1 MLASLLHARHAEH
14 AVSPA
19 GPAPRAVPALSP
31 MALEPEALLD
41 LSFLTEE
48 ERSSIARVLQRDW
61 QLRRREEGRI
71 SKLRKSVSDP
81 ARLRSLTGDWFCDAR
96 AQRHQPRLGSDL
108 VRASI
113 RRRRRPRGTGE
124 PDRGPGLEAIE
135 EPLAEEKEDEDGALE
150 TDESSPPEEVQE
162 ATEPQ
167 PSPPA
172 PAAEGT
178 PRAQPVLQ
186 GDIPAREQHSP
197 AQAGGTGT
205 GGGTSLGS
213 SSTEGDEDEDEEEPD
228 SAHGSHKAGQNS
240 HAPPSLLS
248 TSSSVSSLSSS
259 TLSGSLMSLYS
270 EGELGRVA
278 VRGCVQFS
286 LRYQPAQKELQVHV
300 LRCRELAEAK
310 KQRSDPYVKTYL
322 LPDKS
327 NRSKRK
333 TAVRKRSLDPV
344 FNETLKYKL
353 EKRDLQGR
361 TLNLSVWHHDSL
373 GRNLFLG
380 EVEVALGTWD
390 WANTR
395 PEWFSLQPRMPI
407 PSDGLASRGRLNLAL
422 KFIPA
427 GSEGG
432 GMPPTGELH
441 IWVKDAQ
448 SLIPLQSGTVDAF
461 VQCYVLPDDSKAS
474 RQKTRVVKR
483 SLNPLFNHTMVY
495 DGFQAKDL
503 AEACAE
509 FTLWHHEA
517 FSKRQLGGIRL
528 SLGTGEGRVWSPG
541 CPGCPPGADGRALSP
556 QGAATGCPWA
566 GWTPRPRRRACGGS
580 CCSSPASGW
589 RRCSPCAPTWCPGR
603 SPPGPVGPWD
613 PRVGTWGLCPPLPA
627 AMKWHQ
633 RAHLSAFYCCEHI

>member
-1 MLASLLHARHAEH
+1 QDGRGAPSAA
-14 AVSPA
+14 
-19 GPAPRAVPALSP
+19 APRSLPRCWHRWCTP
-31 MALEPEALLD
+31 GPGALLD
-41 LSFLTEE
+41 LSFLTEQ
-48 ERSSIARVLQRDW
+48 ERSCIAEVLRRDW
-61 QLRRREEGRI
+61 QLRRREQGRI

-81 ARLRSLTGDWFCDAR
+81 ALLRSLTGDWFCDAR
-96 AQRHQPRLGSDL
+96 AQRHQQPLGSDL

-113 RRRRRPRGTGE
+113 RRRRRPRGTRDRE
-124 PDRGPGLEAIE
+124 RGPGIG
-135 EPLAEEKEDEDGALE
+135 GAGDRWANPAPSAGSWVSSVGLGAQGGGADPSLHFQRPE
-150 TDESSPPEEVQE
+150 TPQTDETPPDPLSP
-162 ATEPQ
+162 
-167 PSPPA
+167 
-172 PAAEGT
+172 
-178 PRAQPVLQ
+178 
-186 GDIPAREQHSP
+186 
-197 AQAGGTGT
+197 
-205 GGGTSLGS
+205 
-213 SSTEGDEDEDEEEPD
+213 
-228 SAHGSHKAGQNS
+228 QNG
-240 HAPPSLLS
+240 HTAPSLLS

-270 EGELGRVA
+270 EGELGSVP

-286 LRYQPAQKELQVHV
+286 LRYHPAQQELQVHV

-310 KQRSDPYVKTYL
+310 KQRSDPYIKTYL

-344 FNETLKYKL
+344 FNETLKVP
-353 EKRDLQGR
+353 DPGR

-395 PEWFSLQPRMPI
+395 PEWFSLQPRTPI
-407 PSDGLASRGRLNLAL
+407 PSDGLASRGSLNLAL

-427 GSEGG
+427 GSEGA

-448 SLIPLQSGTVDAF
+448 SLVPLQSGTVDAS

-503 AEACAE
+503 GEACAE

-528 SLGTGEGRVWSPG
+528 SLGTG
-541 CPGCPPGADGRALSP
+541 
-556 QGAATGCPWA
+556 
-566 GWTPRPRRRACGGS
+566 
-580 CCSSPASGW
+580 SSYGL
-589 RRCSPCAPTWCPGR
+589 
-603 SPPGPVGPWD
+603 PVGWMDSTAEEQGVWRQLLQQPGHWVEALLPLRTNLV
-613 PRVGTWGLCPPLPA
+613 PRA
-627 AMKWHQ
+627 
-633 RAHLSAFYCCEHI
+633 

>member
-1 MLASLLHARHAEH
+1 MLASLVHARHAEPPRQ
-14 AVSPA
+14 AEPPDPQRPPK
-19 GPAPRAVPALSP
+19 PAPRGAPEVSPHPA
-31 MALEPEALLD
+31 MALEVGAEALLD

-48 ERSSIARVLQRDW
+48 ERCAIAEVLRRDW

-81 ARLRSLTGDWFCDAR
+81 ARLRVLTGDWFCDAR
-96 AQRHQPRLGSDL
+96 AQRHRHHLGSDL

-113 RRRRRPRGTGE
+113 RRRRRPRGRGDLE
-124 PDRGPGLEAIE
+124 RGPSLGELGAIG
-135 EPLAEEKEDEDGALE
+135 EPLAEEKEDEDGAAD
-150 TDESSPPEEVQE
+150 TDESSPTEEEQ
-162 ATEPQ
+162 ATTKAQ

-172 PAAEGT
+172 LEET
-178 PRAQPVLQ
+178 PESQPPQ
-186 GDIPAREQHSP
+186 KGDIPAREQDIP
-197 AQAGGTGT
+197 AQTGDT
-205 GGGTSLGS
+205 GGGNPFG
-213 SSTEGDEDEDEEEPD
+213 SSTEEDEEEPD
-228 SAHGSHKAGQNS
+228 SAPSSAGQRPETPQTDQTPPDKVPPQNG
-240 HAPPSLLS
+240 HTPPSLLS

-270 EGELGRVA
+270 EGELGSVA

-286 LRYQPAQKELQVHV
+286 LHYDPAKKELQVHV
-300 LRCRELAEAK
+300 VQCRELAEAK
-310 KQRSDPYVKTYL
+310 RQRSDPYIKTYL

-333 TAVRKRSLDPV
+333 TAVRKRSLDPI

-380 EVEVALGTWD
+380 EVEVALGAWD

-395 PEWFSLQPRMPI
+395 PEWFNLQPRMPI
-407 PSDGLASRGRLNLAL
+407 PSDGLASRGNLNLAL

-427 GSEGG
+427 GSEGRG
-432 GMPPTGELH
+432 TPPTGELH

-509 FTLWHHEA
+509 FTLWHQEA

-528 SLGTGEGRVWSPG
+528 SLGTG
-541 CPGCPPGADGRALSP
+541 
-556 QGAATGCPWA
+556 
-566 GWTPRPRRRACGGS
+566 
-580 CCSSPASGW
+580 SSYGL
-589 RRCSPCAPTWCPGR
+589 
-603 SPPGPVGPWD
+603 PVGWMDSTAEEQGVWKQLLQQPQQWVEALLPLRTNLA
-613 PRVGTWGLCPPLPA
+613 PRA
-627 AMKWHQ
+627 
-633 RAHLSAFYCCEHI
+633 

>member
-1 MLASLLHARHAEH
+1 MLASLVHARHAEPPRPQPP
-14 AVSPA
+14 VSRHPPR
-19 GPAPRAVPALSP
+19 PAPWGAPAASP
-31 MALEPEALLD
+31 HPTMALELGPEALLD

-48 ERSSIARVLQRDW
+48 ERHAIAEVLRRDW
-61 QLRRREEGRI
+61 QLRQREEGRI
-71 SKLRKSVSDP
+71 SKLRKSLSDP
-81 ARLRSLTGDWFCDAR
+81 VLLRTLTGDWFCDAR
-96 AQRHQPRLGSDL
+96 AQRHCHHLGSDL

-113 RRRRRPRGTGE
+113 RRRRRPRGAGDLEHGPSLGE
-124 PDRGPGLEAIE
+124 LEAIG
-135 EPLAEEKEDEDGALE
+135 EPLVEEKEDEDGVAE
-150 TDESSPPEEVQE
+150 PEESPPTEEAQ
-162 ATEPQ
+162 AAAEPQ
-167 PSPPA
+167 PSPAA
-172 PAAEGT
+172 PALERT
-178 PRAQPVLQ
+178 PVSQPMRQ
-186 GDIPAREQHSP
+186 GDIPMREQDIPFQSGDTV
-197 AQAGGTGT
+197 GGNPF
-205 GGGTSLGS
+205 GTSS
-213 SSTEGDEDEDEEEPD
+213 VEEDEEEPD
-228 SAHGSHKAGQNS
+228 SAHSGPDAGQGSRTPQTDQASPGRVSPQNGP
-240 HAPPSLLS
+240 APPGSLLT

-270 EGELGRVA
+270 EGELGSVA

-286 LRYQPAQKELQVHV
+286 LRYDPAKKELQVHV

-310 KQRSDPYVKTYL
+310 KQRSDPYIKTYL

-333 TAVRKRSLDPV
+333 TTVRKRSLDPI

-380 EVEVALGTWD
+380 EVEIALGTWD
-390 WANTR
+390 WANTS

-407 PSDGLASRGRLNLAL
+407 SSDGLTSRGNLNLAL

-432 GMPPTGELH
+432 GLPPTGELH

-528 SLGTGEGRVWSPG
+528 SLGTG
-541 CPGCPPGADGRALSP
+541 
-556 QGAATGCPWA
+556 
-566 GWTPRPRRRACGGS
+566 
-580 CCSSPASGW
+580 SSYGL
-589 RRCSPCAPTWCPGR
+589 
-603 SPPGPVGPWD
+603 PVGWMDSTAEERGVWGRLLQQPGQWVEALLPLRTNLV
-613 PRVGTWGLCPPLPA
+613 PRA
-627 AMKWHQ
+627 
-633 RAHLSAFYCCEHI
+633 

>member
-1 MLASLLHARHAEH
+1 MLASLVHARHAEPPRTQPP
-14 AVSPA
+14 VSRHPP
-19 GPAPRAVPALSP
+19 GPADRGVPALSP
-31 MALEPEALLD
+31 HPTMALELVTEALLD

-48 ERSSIARVLQRDW
+48 ERVSIAEVLRRDW

-81 ARLRSLTGDWFCDAR
+81 ARLRVLTGDWFCDAR
-96 AQRHQPRLGSDL
+96 ARRHRHHLGSDL

-113 RRRRRPRGTGE
+113 RRRRRPRGAGDTE
-124 PDRGPGLEAIE
+124 RGPSLGELEAIG
-135 EPLAEEKEDEDGALE
+135 EPLVEEKEDEDGVELE
-150 TDESSPPEEVQE
+150 ESPPSEPVT
-162 ATEPQ
+162 AEPQ
-167 PSPPA
+167 PSPTAPA
-172 PAAEGT
+172 PEGT
-178 PRAQPVLQ
+178 PVSQPLEPGDILEREQ
-186 GDIPAREQHSP
+186 DIPAHP
-197 AQAGGTGT
+197 GGTAGGNPFGT
-205 GGGTSLGS
+205 
-213 SSTEGDEDEDEEEPD
+213 SSTEDEEDEPD
-228 SAHGSHKAGQNS
+228 TAQSSPSAGQRPGTPQNDQAAPGRVS
-240 HAPPSLLS
+240 PPNGHAPPSSLLT
-248 TSSSVSSLSSS
+248 TSSSISSLSSS

-270 EGELGRVA
+270 EGELGSVA

-286 LRYQPAQKELQVHV
+286 LRYDPAKKELQVHV

-310 KQRSDPYVKTYL
+310 KQRSDPYIKTYL

-333 TAVRKRSLDPV
+333 TTVRKRSLDPI

-380 EVEVALGTWD
+380 EVEIALGTWD

-407 PSDGLASRGRLNLAL
+407 SSDGLTSRGNLNLAL

-432 GMPPTGELH
+432 GLPPTGELH

-528 SLGTGEGRVWSPG
+528 SLGTG
-541 CPGCPPGADGRALSP
+541 
-556 QGAATGCPWA
+556 
-566 GWTPRPRRRACGGS
+566 
-580 CCSSPASGW
+580 SSYGL
-589 RRCSPCAPTWCPGR
+589 
-603 SPPGPVGPWD
+603 PVGWMDSTAEERGVWGQLLQQPGHWVEALLPLRTNLV
-613 PRVGTWGLCPPLPA
+613 PRA
-627 AMKWHQ
+627 
-633 RAHLSAFYCCEHI
+633 

>member
-1 MLASLLHARHAEH
+1 
-14 AVSPA
+14 
-19 GPAPRAVPALSP
+19 
-31 MALEPEALLD
+31 MALQPEELD

-48 ERSSIARVLQRDW
+48 ERGCIARVLQRDW
-61 QLRRREEGRI
+61 QLRRREEGRV

-81 ARLRSLTGDWFCDAR
+81 ARLRSLTGDWFSDAR
-96 AQRHQPRLGSDL
+96 AQRHQHPLGSDL

-124 PDRGPGLEAIE
+124 LERGPSLEAID
-135 EPLAEEKEDEDGALE
+135 EPLAEDREDEDGALE
-150 TDESSPPEEVQE
+150 TDASVSHCPGVCLSTIQAKLTVVSSRSSPAKEVQE

-167 PSPPA
+167 PSPPG
-172 PAAEGT
+172 PAVEGS
-178 PRAQPVLQ
+178 PGSQPVLQ
-186 GDIPAREQHSP
+186 GDSPPREQDSP
-197 AQAGGTGT
+197 GDT
-205 GGGTSLGS
+205 GGPSLGP
-213 SSTEGDEDEDEEEPD
+213 SSTEEEEEEEEEPD
-228 SAHGSHKAGQNS
+228 SAQSSHSAGQRPETPQTDQTPPDPL
-240 HAPPSLLS
+240 APPNGHTPPRLLS
-248 TSSSVSSLSSS
+248 SCSSVSSLSSS

-270 EGELGRVA
+270 EGELGRVP

-286 LRYQPAQKELQVHV
+286 LRYQAAEKELQVHV
-300 LRCRELAEAK
+300 LRCRQLAEAK
-310 KQRSDPYVKTYL
+310 KQRSDPYIKTYL

-407 PSDGLASRGRLNLAL
+407 PSDGLASRGSLNLAL

-427 GSEGG
+427 GSEGA

-448 SLIPLQSGTVDAF
+448 GLIPLQSGTVDAF

-495 DGFQAKDL
+495 DGFQARDL

-528 SLGTGEGRVWSPG
+528 SLGTGSSYGLPVGWMDSTAEEQSVWQQ
-541 CPGCPPGADGRALSP
+541 LL
-556 QGAATGCPWA
+556 QQ
-566 GWTPRPRRRACGGS
+566 PRRWVEALLPLR
-580 CCSSPASGW
+580 
-589 RRCSPCAPTWCPGR
+589 TDL
-603 SPPGPVGPWD
+603 V
-613 PRVGTWGLCPPLPA
+613 PRG
-627 AMKWHQ
+627 
-633 RAHLSAFYCCEHI
+633 

>member
-1 MLASLLHARHAEH
+1 MLALLVHARHAEPPWPQPPTSQH
-14 AVSPA
+14 PPRPAPRGAPAVSPH
-19 GPAPRAVPALSP
+19 PA
-31 MALEPEALLD
+31 MALELGAEALLD

-48 ERSSIARVLQRDW
+48 ERHAIAEVLRRDW

-81 ARLRSLTGDWFCDAR
+81 ARLRTLTGDWFCDAR
-96 AQRHQPRLGSDL
+96 AQRHRHHLGSDL

-113 RRRRRPRGTGE
+113 RRRRRPRGVGDPE
-124 PDRGPGLEAIE
+124 RGPSLGELEVIGE
-135 EPLAEEKEDEDGALE
+135 LLAEEKEDEDGVAE
-150 TDESSPPEEVQE
+150 AEQSPPTEE
-162 ATEPQ
+162 ATAEPQ
-167 PSPPA
+167 PSH
-172 PAAEGT
+172 AALALEGT
-178 PRAQPVLQ
+178 PVSQPLWQ
-186 GDIPAREQHSP
+186 GDIPAREQDIP
-197 AQAGGTGT
+197 AQSGDTVGGNPFGT
-205 GGGTSLGS
+205 
-213 SSTEGDEDEDEEEPD
+213 SSTEEDEEEPD
-228 SAHGSHKAGQNS
+228 SARSGPNAGQMDQASLGRVSPQNG
-240 HAPPSLLS
+240 HVPPRSLLT

-270 EGELGRVA
+270 EGELGSVA

-286 LRYQPAQKELQVHV
+286 LRYDPAKKELQVHV

-310 KQRSDPYVKTYL
+310 KQRSDPYIKTYL

-333 TAVRKRSLDPV
+333 TTVRKRSLDPI

-380 EVEVALGTWD
+380 EVEIALGTWD
-390 WANTR
+390 WANTS

-407 PSDGLASRGRLNLAL
+407 SSDGLASRGNLNLAL

-432 GMPPTGELH
+432 GLPPTGELH

-448 SLIPLQSGTVDAF
+448 SLIPLQSGTVNAF

-474 RQKTRVVKR
+474 RQKTRVVKQ

-528 SLGTGEGRVWSPG
+528 SLGTGEG
-541 CPGCPPGADGRALSP
+541 
-556 QGAATGCPWA
+556 GAATGL
-566 GWTPRPRRRACGGS
+566 
-580 CCSSPASGW
+580 
-589 RRCSPCAPTWCPGR
+589 
-603 SPPGPVGPWD
+603 PVGWMDSTAEERGVWGRLLQQPGQWVEALLPLRTNLV
-613 PRVGTWGLCPPLPA
+613 PRA
-627 AMKWHQ
+627 
-633 RAHLSAFYCCEHI
+633 

>member
-1 MLASLLHARHAEH
+1 MELGAE
-14 AVSPA
+14 
-19 GPAPRAVPALSP
+19 
-31 MALEPEALLD
+31 MLLD

-48 ERSSIARVLQRDW
+48 ERCAIAEVLQRDW
-61 QLRRREEGRI
+61 VLRQREEGRI
-71 SKLRKSVSDP
+71 SELRKSVSDL
-81 ARLRSLTGDWFCDAR
+81 AQLWTLTGDWFCDAR
-96 AQRHQPRLGSDL
+96 AQRHQHHHLGSDL

-113 RRRRRPRGTGE
+113 RRRRRPRGE
-124 PDRGPGLEAIE
+124 PERGPSLEAIAE
-135 EPLAEEKEDEDGALE
+135 LLVEEKDDDGVGE
-150 TDESSPPEEVQE
+150 PEERPLSEVQ
-162 ATEPQ
+162 AAAVPQ
-167 PSPPA
+167 PSPTA
-172 PAAEGT
+172 PALEGT
-178 PRAQPVLQ
+178 PDPLQQ
-186 GDIPAREQHSP
+186 GDSPVREQHIP
-197 AQAGGTGT
+197 AQTGDT
-205 GGGTSLGS
+205 VNGRPLGTSS
-213 SSTEGDEDEDEEEPD
+213 AEEDEEEPYSVCYGLD
-228 SAHGSHKAGQNS
+228 AGEGLGPPPMVSPQNS
-240 HAPPSLLS
+240 HAPPGSLLS

-259 TLSGSLMSLYS
+259 TLSSSLMSLYS
-270 EGELGRVA
+270 EGELGRVP

-286 LRYQPAQKELQVHV
+286 LRYDLARKELHIHV
-300 LRCRELAEAK
+300 LRCRELAEAR
-310 KQRSDPYVKTYL
+310 KQRSDPYIKTYL

-333 TAVRKRSLDPV
+333 TTVRKRSLDPI

-380 EVEVALGTWD
+380 EVEIALGTWD
-390 WANTR
+390 WDNTG
-395 PEWFSLQPRMPI
+395 PEWFSLQPRTPV
-407 PSDGLASRGRLNLAL
+407 SLDGLASRGSLNLAL

-427 GSEGG
+427 GLEGREL
-432 GMPPTGELH
+432 PPTGELH

-528 SLGTGEGRVWSPG
+528 SLGTGSSYGLPVSWMDSTAEERGVWGRLLQQPG
-541 CPGCPPGADGRALSP
+541 QWVEALLPLRTNLVPRA
-556 QGAATGCPWA
+556 
-566 GWTPRPRRRACGGS
+566 
-580 CCSSPASGW
+580 
-589 RRCSPCAPTWCPGR
+589 
-603 SPPGPVGPWD
+603 
-613 PRVGTWGLCPPLPA
+613 
-627 AMKWHQ
+627 
-633 RAHLSAFYCCEHI
+633 

>member
-1 MLASLLHARHAEH
+1 MLASLVHAKCTECPTSQHPPR
-14 AVSPA
+14 
-19 GPAPRAVPALSP
+19 PAPRGAPVPTMELGA
-31 MALEPEALLD
+31 EVLLD

-48 ERSSIARVLQRDW
+48 ERRTIAEVLRRDW
-61 QLRRREEGRI
+61 VLRQREEGRI
-71 SKLRKSVSDP
+71 SELRKSVSD
-81 ARLRSLTGDWFCDAR
+81 LTQLWTLTGDWFCDAR
-96 AQRHQPRLGSDL
+96 AQRHRHNHLGSDL

-113 RRRRRPRGTGE
+113 RRRRQPQGE
-124 PDRGPGLEAIE
+124 PEHGPSLEAIA
-135 EPLAEEKEDEDGALE
+135 EPLVEEKEDDDGVGE
-150 TDESSPPEEVQE
+150 PEERPLTEVQAA
-162 ATEPQ
+162 ATPQGPRGEQGGERCAHCHHVCATPQ
-167 PSPPA
+167 PSPAA
-172 PAAEGT
+172 PALEGT
-178 PRAQPVLQ
+178 PGLLQQ
-186 GDIPAREQHSP
+186 GDSPVREQHIP
-197 AQAGGTGT
+197 AQPGGTANGRPLGT
-205 GGGTSLGS
+205 
-213 SSTEGDEDEDEEEPD
+213 SSTEEDEEEPH
-228 SAHGSHKAGQNS
+228 SACYDPGAGEGLGTPPMVSPQNG
-240 HAPPSLLS
+240 HAPRSSLLS

-259 TLSGSLMSLYS
+259 TLSSSLMSLYS
-270 EGELGRVA
+270 EGELGRVP

-286 LRYQPAQKELQVHV
+286 LRYDPARKELQVHV

-310 KQRSDPYVKTYL
+310 KQRSDPYIKTYL

-333 TAVRKRSLDPV
+333 TTVRKRSLDPI

-380 EVEVALGTWD
+380 EVEIALGTWD
-390 WANTR
+390 WDNTG
-395 PEWFSLQPRMPI
+395 PEWFSLQPRTPVS
-407 PSDGLASRGRLNLAL
+407 SDGLASRGSLNLAL

-448 SLIPLQSGTVDAF
+448 SLVPLQSGTVDAF
-461 VQCYVLPDDSKAS
+461 VQCYVLPDDSKVS

-517 FSKRQLGGIRL
+517 FAKRQLGGIRL
-528 SLGTGEGRVWSPG
+528 SLGTG
-541 CPGCPPGADGRALSP
+541 
-556 QGAATGCPWA
+556 
-566 GWTPRPRRRACGGS
+566 
-580 CCSSPASGW
+580 SSYGL
-589 RRCSPCAPTWCPGR
+589 
-603 SPPGPVGPWD
+603 PVGWMDSTAEERGVWGRLLQQPGQWVEALLPLRTNLV
-613 PRVGTWGLCPPLPA
+613 PRA
-627 AMKWHQ
+627 
-633 RAHLSAFYCCEHI
+633 

>member
-1 MLASLLHARHAEH
+1 MLASLVHARHAEH
-14 AVSPA
+14 PVSLSLSPP
-19 GPAPRAVPALSP
+19 GPAPRGVPRVSP
-31 MALEPEALLD
+31 HAAMALEPEALLD

-48 ERSSIARVLQRDW
+48 ERSSIAEVLRRDW

-96 AQRHQPRLGSDL
+96 AQRHRHHLGSDL

-113 RRRRRPRGTGE
+113 RRRRRPRGTGDLE
-124 PDRGPGLEAIE
+124 RGPSVGELEAID
-135 EPLAEEKEDEDGALE
+135 EPLAGEKEDEDGVSE
-150 TDESSPPEEVQE
+150 TDESSPTEEVQE
-162 ATEPQ
+162 APELQ

-172 PAAEGT
+172 RAVEGT
-178 PRAQPVLQ
+178 LVSQPLLQ
-186 GDIPAREQHSP
+186 GDSPSKEQDSL
-197 AQAGGTGT
+197 AQPGDM
-205 GGGTSLGS
+205 GGGNPFGS
-213 SSTEGDEDEDEEEPD
+213 SSTEEDEEEPD
-228 SAHGSHKAGQNS
+228 SAHSSHDAGQRPETPQTHQS
-240 HAPPSLLS
+240 PPDPLSPQNGHTPQRLLS

-278 VRGCVQFS
+278 VQGCVQFS
-286 LRYQPAQKELQVHV
+286 LRYDPAKKELQVHV

-310 KQRSDPYVKTYL
+310 KQRSDPYIKTYL

-380 EVEVALGTWD
+380 EVEVALGAWD

-407 PSDGLASRGRLNLAL
+407 PSDGLASRGNLNLAL
-422 KFIPA
+422 KFIPT

-528 SLGTGEGRVWSPG
+528 SLGTGSSYGLPVGWMDSTAEEQGVWKQ
-541 CPGCPPGADGRALSP
+541 LL
-556 QGAATGCPWA
+556 QQ
-566 GWTPRPRRRACGGS
+566 
-580 CCSSPASGW
+580 
-589 RRCSPCAPTWCPGR
+589 PGR
-603 SPPGPVGPWD
+603 WVEALLPLRTNLV
-613 PRVGTWGLCPPLPA
+613 PRA
-627 AMKWHQ
+627 
-633 RAHLSAFYCCEHI
+633 

>member
-1 MLASLLHARHAEH
+1 MLASLVHARHAEPPRPQPP
-14 AVSPA
+14 VSRHPPR
-19 GPAPRAVPALSP
+19 PAPWGAPAVPPNSA
-31 MALEPEALLD
+31 MALELGAEALLD

-48 ERSSIARVLQRDW
+48 ERHAIAEVLRRDW

-81 ARLRSLTGDWFCDAR
+81 ARLRTLTGDWFCDAR
-96 AQRHQPRLGSDL
+96 AQRHRHHLGSDL

-113 RRRRRPRGTGE
+113 RRRRRPRGAGDAE
-124 PDRGPGLEAIE
+124 RGPSLGELEVIG
-135 EPLAEEKEDEDGALE
+135 EPLAEEKEDEDGVAE
-150 TDESSPPEEVQE
+150 AEESPPAEEAQ
-162 ATEPQ
+162 AAAEPQ

-172 PAAEGT
+172 PALQGT
-178 PRAQPVLQ
+178 PVSQPLRH
-186 GDIPAREQHSP
+186 GDVPAREQDIP
-197 AQAGGTGT
+197 AQPGDTVGGNPF
-205 GGGTSLGS
+205 GTSS
-213 SSTEGDEDEDEEEPD
+213 AEEDEEEPD
-228 SAHGSHKAGQNS
+228 SAHSGPDAGQGQGTPWTDQASPGRVSPQNG
-240 HAPPSLLS
+240 HVPPSSLLT

-270 EGELGRVA
+270 EGELGSVA

-286 LRYQPAQKELQVHV
+286 LRYDPAKKELQVHV

-310 KQRSDPYVKTYL
+310 KQRSDPYIKTYL

-333 TAVRKRSLDPV
+333 TTVRKRSLDPI

-380 EVEVALGTWD
+380 EVEIALGAWD

-395 PEWFSLQPRMPI
+395 PEWFSLQPRTPI
-407 PSDGLASRGRLNLAL
+407 SSDGLASRGNLNLAL

-432 GMPPTGELH
+432 GLPPTGELH

-528 SLGTGEGRVWSPG
+528 SLGTG
-541 CPGCPPGADGRALSP
+541 
-556 QGAATGCPWA
+556 
-566 GWTPRPRRRACGGS
+566 
-580 CCSSPASGW
+580 SSYGL
-589 RRCSPCAPTWCPGR
+589 
-603 SPPGPVGPWD
+603 PVGWMDSTAEERGVWGRLLQQPGQWVEALLPLRTNLV
-613 PRVGTWGLCPPLPA
+613 PRV
-627 AMKWHQ
+627 
-633 RAHLSAFYCCEHI
+633 

>member
-1 MLASLLHARHAEH
+1 MLASLVHARHAEPPRRSEPPDPH
-14 AVSPA
+14 HPPK
-19 GPAPRAVPALSP
+19 PAPRGGPGLCPHPAMTLQVG
-31 MALEPEALLD
+31 AEALLD

-48 ERSSIARVLQRDW
+48 ERCAIAEVLRRDW

-81 ARLRSLTGDWFCDAR
+81 ARLRVLTGDWFCDAR
-96 AQRHQPRLGSDL
+96 AQRHRHHLGSDL

-113 RRRRRPRGTGE
+113 RRRRRPRGAE
-124 PDRGPGLEAIE
+124 ELERGPSLGELEAIG
-135 EPLAEEKEDEDGALE
+135 EPLVEEKEDEDGAGE
-150 TDESSPPEEVQE
+150 TDESNPTEEEQA

-172 PAAEGT
+172 LEET
-178 PRAQPVLQ
+178 PVSQPPHQ
-186 GDIPAREQHSP
+186 DDIPAKEQDIP
-197 AQAGGTGT
+197 AQSGDT
-205 GGGTSLGS
+205 GGGNPFGS
-213 SSTEGDEDEDEEEPD
+213 SSTEEDEEEPD
-228 SAHGSHKAGQNS
+228 STPSNAGQRSETPQTDQTPPDQVPPQNG
-240 HAPPSLLS
+240 HTAPSLLS

-270 EGELGRVA
+270 EGELGSVA

-286 LRYQPAQKELQVHV
+286 LRYDPAKKELQVHV
-300 LRCRELAEAK
+300 VRCRELAEAK
-310 KQRSDPYVKTYL
+310 KQRSDPYIKTYL

-333 TAVRKRSLDPV
+333 TAVRKRSLDPI

-353 EKRDLQGR
+353 EKRDLQSR

-380 EVEVALGTWD
+380 EVEVALGAWD

-407 PSDGLASRGRLNLAL
+407 PSDGLNSRGNLNLAL

-509 FTLWHHEA
+509 FTLWHQEA

-528 SLGTGEGRVWSPG
+528 SLGTG
-541 CPGCPPGADGRALSP
+541 
-556 QGAATGCPWA
+556 
-566 GWTPRPRRRACGGS
+566 
-580 CCSSPASGW
+580 SSYGL
-589 RRCSPCAPTWCPGR
+589 
-603 SPPGPVGPWD
+603 PVGWMDSTAEEQGVWKRLLQQPQQWVEALLPLRTNLV
-613 PRVGTWGLCPPLPA
+613 PRA
-627 AMKWHQ
+627 
-633 RAHLSAFYCCEHI
+633 

>member
-1 MLASLLHARHAEH
+1 MLASLVHTRHAEH
-14 AVSPA
+14 SVSVPPP
-19 GPAPRAVPALSP
+19 GPAPRRVPALSP
-31 MALEPEALLD
+31 HPAMALEPEALLD

-48 ERSSIARVLQRDW
+48 ERSCIAEVLRRDW

-96 AQRHQPRLGSDL
+96 AQRHRHPLGSDL

-113 RRRRRPRGTGE
+113 RRRRQPRGTGNLE
-124 PDRGPGLEAIE
+124 RGPSLGELEAID
-135 EPLAEEKEDEDGALE
+135 EPLAEEKEDEDGVLDTE
-150 TDESSPPEEVQE
+150 ESSPTDMQE
-162 ATEPQ
+162 APELQ

-172 PAAEGT
+172 PAVEGT
-178 PRAQPVLQ
+178 PMSQPLLQ
-186 GDIPAREQHSP
+186 GDIPVKEQDSP
-197 AQAGGTGT
+197 AQPGDT
-205 GGGTSLGS
+205 GGGNSFSS
-213 SSTEGDEDEDEEEPD
+213 SSTEEDEEEPG
-228 SAHGSHKAGQNS
+228 SAHSSHDAGQRPETPPRDQTPP
-240 HAPPSLLS
+240 APASPQNGHTRPSLLS

-286 LRYQPAQKELQVHV
+286 LRYDPAKKELQVHV

-310 KQRSDPYVKTYL
+310 KQRSDPYIKTYL

-407 PSDGLASRGRLNLAL
+407 PSDGLASRGNLNLAL

-427 GSEGG
+427 GSEGA

-517 FSKRQLGGIRL
+517 FSKHQLGGIRL
-528 SLGTGEGRVWSPG
+528 SLGTG
-541 CPGCPPGADGRALSP
+541 
-556 QGAATGCPWA
+556 
-566 GWTPRPRRRACGGS
+566 
-580 CCSSPASGW
+580 SSYGL
-589 RRCSPCAPTWCPGR
+589 
-603 SPPGPVGPWD
+603 PVGWMDSTAEEQGVWKQLLQQPGHWVEALLPLRTNLV
-613 PRVGTWGLCPPLPA
+613 PRA
-627 AMKWHQ
+627 
-633 RAHLSAFYCCEHI
+633 

>member
-1 MLASLLHARHAEH
+1 MLASLVHARRAEPPE
-14 AVSPA
+14 SPRC
-19 GPAPRAVPALSP
+19 PRAVPALSP
-31 MALEPEALLD
+31 PPRMALQPEPPLD

-48 ERSSIARVLQRDW
+48 ERSCIARVLQRDW

-81 ARLRSLTGDWFCDAR
+81 ARLRSLTGDWFSDAR
-96 AQRHQPRLGSDL
+96 AQRHQHPLGSDL

-113 RRRRRPRGTGE
+113 RRRRRPRGPGE
-124 PDRGPGLEAIE
+124 LERGLSLEAID
-135 EPLAEEKEDEDGALE
+135 EPLAEEREDEDGALE
-150 TDESSPPEEVQE
+150 TDESFPAEEVQE

-167 PSPPA
+167 PSPPG

-178 PRAQPVLQ
+178 PGSQPALQ
-186 GDIPAREQHSP
+186 GDIPSREQESP
-197 AQAGGTGT
+197 AQPGDPGGP
-205 GGGTSLGS
+205 SLGS
-213 SSTEGDEDEDEEEPD
+213 SSTEEDEEEEEPD
-228 SAHGSHKAGQNS
+228 SAQSSHSAGQRPETPQTDQT
-240 HAPPSLLS
+240 PPDSLSPQNGHTPPRLLS

-270 EGELGRVA
+270 EGELGRVP

-286 LRYQPAQKELQVHV
+286 LHYQAAEKELQVHV
-300 LRCRELAEAK
+300 LRCRQLAEAK
-310 KQRSDPYVKTYL
+310 KQRSDPYIKTYL

-353 EKRDLQGR
+353 EKRELQGR

-407 PSDGLASRGRLNLAL
+407 PSDGLASRGSLNLAL

-427 GSEGG
+427 GSEGA

-495 DGFQAKDL
+495 DGFQARDL

-528 SLGTGEGRVWSPG
+528 SLGTGSSYGLPVGWMDSTAEEQGVWKQ
-541 CPGCPPGADGRALSP
+541 LL
-556 QGAATGCPWA
+556 QQ
-566 GWTPRPRRRACGGS
+566 
-580 CCSSPASGW
+580 
-589 RRCSPCAPTWCPGR
+589 PGR
-603 SPPGPVGPWD
+603 WVEALLPLRTNLV
-613 PRVGTWGLCPPLPA
+613 PRG
-627 AMKWHQ
+627 
-633 RAHLSAFYCCEHI
+633 

>member
-1 MLASLLHARHAEH
+1 MLASLVHARHAERPRGVP
-14 AVSPA
+14 AVSPR
-19 GPAPRAVPALSP
+19 PA

-48 ERSSIARVLQRDW
+48 ERSCIARVLQRDW

-96 AQRHQPRLGSDL
+96 AQRHQHQLGSDL

-113 RRRRRPRGTGE
+113 RRRRRPRGTGDPE
-124 PDRGPGLEAIE
+124 RGPSRGELEAID
-135 EPLAEEKEDEDGALE
+135 EPLAEEKEEEDGALE
-150 TDESSPPEEVQE
+150 TDQSSPTEEVQE

-178 PRAQPVLQ
+178 PMSQPLLQ
-186 GDIPAREQHSP
+186 GDNIPAREQDSP
-197 AQAGGTGT
+197 AQPGDT
-205 GGGTSLGS
+205 GGGNPFGS
-213 SSTEGDEDEDEEEPD
+213 SSSEEDEEEPD
-228 SAHGSHKAGQNS
+228 SAHSSHNAGQRPETPQTDQTPPAPPSPQNGRS
-240 HAPPSLLS
+240 PPSLLS

-278 VRGCVQFS
+278 VRGRVQFS
-286 LRYQPAQKELQVHV
+286 LRYDPAGKELQVHV

-310 KQRSDPYVKTYL
+310 RQRSDPYIKTYL

-407 PSDGLASRGRLNLAL
+407 PSDGLASRGSLNLAL
-422 KFIPA
+422 KFIPV

-448 SLIPLQSGTVDAF
+448 GLIPLQSGTVDAF

-528 SLGTGEGRVWSPG
+528 SLGTGSSYGLPVGWMDSTAEEQGVWK
-541 CPGCPPGADGRALSP
+541 RLL
-556 QGAATGCPWA
+556 QQ
-566 GWTPRPRRRACGGS
+566 
-580 CCSSPASGW
+580 
-589 RRCSPCAPTWCPGR
+589 PGR
-603 SPPGPVGPWD
+603 WVEALLPLRTNLV
-613 PRVGTWGLCPPLPA
+613 PRA
-627 AMKWHQ
+627 
-633 RAHLSAFYCCEHI
+633 